1 MKLYPINKFVVVE
14 PVEEKTQSS
23 VLLPEGFVSKSE
35 TKLYR
40 TVTVSKGSDV
50 PEGCL
55 AVVLSNM
62 VSKITYDGSTYLTVP
77 ESAIIGYFAG
87 I

>member
-1 MKLYPINKFVVVE
+1 MKLYPINKFVVIE
-14 PVEEKTQSS
+14 PIEEKIQSS

-35 TKLYR
+35 TKLYK
-40 TVTVSKGSDV
+40 TVTVSKGSEI
-50 PEGCL
+50 PEGHL
-55 AVVLSNM
+55 VAVLTNM
-62 VSKITYDGSTYLTVP
+62 INKINCEGSTYLTVP

>member
-1 MKLYPINKFVVVE
+1 MRLYPINKFVVLE
-14 PVEEKTQSS
+14 PIEEKIQSA
-23 VLLPEGFVSKSE
+23 VLLPEGFMSKSE
-35 TKLYR
+35 TKIFR
-40 TVTVSKGSDV
+40 TITVSKGSDL

-55 AVVLSNM
+55 VAVLSNM
-62 VSKITYDGSTYLTVP
+62 VNKITCDGNTYLTVP